1 MRGYVTLQVL
11 LNCIGFSAFWLPP
24 MCGERMSLSI
34 TAMLAAVAS
43 EIVVAANL
51 PAAAE
56 YTWFQKFR

>member
-1 MRGYVTLQVL
+1 
-11 LNCIGFSAFWLPP
+11 
-24 MCGERMSLSI
+24 MSLSI